1 MSESDTAFFGQ
12 FEGRIQAVSGQFG
25 CPDFLY
31 HEGRKKEVR
40 SVITNGR
47 EYIDRLRACGMS
59 ESSATDICYKY
70 AAQDDEKGLV
80 ELVRANELLYDD
92 RREYV

>member
-1 MSESDTAFFGQ
+1 M
-12 FEGRIQAVSGQFG
+12 
-25 CPDFLY
+25 
-31 HEGRKKEVR
+31 
-40 SVITNGR
+40 ITTGR

-70 AAQDDEKGLV
+70 AAQDDEGLA

>member
-1 MSESDTAFFGQ
+1 M
-12 FEGRIQAVSGQFG
+12 
-25 CPDFLY
+25 
-31 HEGRKKEVR
+31 
-40 SVITNGR
+40 ITTGR

-70 AAQDDEKGLV
+70 AAQDDEEGLS

-92 RREYV
+92 RLSLLPVILGLLVGNILANLIDALFF

>member
-1 MSESDTAFFGQ
+1 M
-12 FEGRIQAVSGQFG
+12 
-25 CPDFLY
+25 
-31 HEGRKKEVR
+31 
-40 SVITNGR
+40 ITNGR
-47 EYIDRLRACGMS
+47 EYIDCLRACGMS

-70 AAQDDEKGLV
+70 AAQNDEKGLA

>member
-1 MSESDTAFFGQ
+1 M
-12 FEGRIQAVSGQFG
+12 
-25 CPDFLY
+25 
-31 HEGRKKEVR
+31 
-40 SVITNGR
+40 ITTGR

-70 AAQDDEKGLV
+70 AAQDDEEGLS

>member
-1 MSESDTAFFGQ
+1 LRDAVQ
-12 FEGRIQAVSGQFG
+12 FEPRL
-25 CPDFLY
+25 FLRTFLPFSCHFEWRVLAY
-31 HEGRKKEVR
+31 YESRAREGF
-40 SVITNGR
+40 SVITTGR
-47 EYIDRLRACGMS
+47 EYIDRLQACGMS

-70 AAQDDEKGLV
+70 AAQDDEKGLA

>member
-1 MSESDTAFFGQ
+1 MIA
-12 FEGRIQAVSGQFG
+12 
-25 CPDFLY
+25 
-31 HEGRKKEVR
+31 
-40 SVITNGR
+40 NGR

-70 AAQDDEKGLV
+70 AAQDDEEGLA